1 MSVCDGLA
9 YSRQS
14 KLDENPHQQEKK
26 KKSRTI
32 LFDFY
37 CTQSRD
43 RNSFAGGLHDS
54 NVKRCEQRCCLL
66 FDTCELRVS
75 VCERENKSC
84 VLYGEH
90 ACVCVCLWERE
101 RVMYSVRWTC
111 AFCESAVAACD
122 LTMCMTFLWFRGWIL
137 QVCVYCVTDAFGY
150 KVGLLSL

>member
-14 KLDENPHQQEKK
+14 KLDENPHQHKK
-26 KKSRTI
+26 KEEKYSRTI

-43 RNSFAGGLHDS
+43 RNAGGLHDS
-54 NVKRCEQRCCLL
+54 NVKRCEQLCCLL

-84 VLYGEH
+84 ILYGEH
-90 ACVCVCLWERE
+90 ACVCERE
-101 RVMYSVRWTC
+101 N
-111 AFCESAVAACD
+111 E
-122 LTMCMTFLWFRGWIL
+122 
-137 QVCVYCVTDAFGY
+137 
-150 KVGLLSL
+150 